1 MPLKLFRIMPCSVC
15 EKEILTVVAEVDIET
30 EGSKVKFQSYQ
41 QLKEGLIDAIV
52 VASYLSRSTMNS
64 RN

>member
-1 MPLKLFRIMPCSVC
+1 MPCSVC
-15 EKEILTVVAEVDIET
+15 EKEILTVVAEVGIEA
-30 EGSKVKFQSYQ
+30 EGITIKFQS
-41 QLKEGLIDAIV
+41 LSVLEEGFTDAII